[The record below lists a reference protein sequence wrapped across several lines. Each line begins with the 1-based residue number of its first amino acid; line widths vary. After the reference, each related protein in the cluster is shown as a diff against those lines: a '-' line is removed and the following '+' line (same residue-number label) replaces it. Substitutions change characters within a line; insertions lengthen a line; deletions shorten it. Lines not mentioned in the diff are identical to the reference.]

1 MLWCCLTKKHWLF
14 TFCSEV
20 IRWRMASICVGEIIV
35 ANVHSLAVAHVEKRI
50 QQQRKMCCTSAV
62 TIIERFL
69 VFEGICPT
77 TFLLFGL
84 NMCFIDT
91 HFEKLKTKYHSVS
104 DRPSPFGPQCF
115 LFGCIMYPSIV
126 LPISSAWAT
135 NSTQIPFCIILI
147 LGFANIYEASLHPKT
162 PSHQEPM
169 AGNR

>member
-50 QQQRKMCCTSAV
+50 HQQRKMCCTSAV
-62 TIIERFL
+62 TIIERFR

-91 HFEKLKTKYHSVS
+91 HFEKLKTKYHSVLIVQVHLVRNVFYS
-104 DRPSPFGPQCF
+104 DASCIHQSSFRYPVLGWQTLHKFPSVPFWIF
-115 LFGCIMYPSIV
+115 
-126 LPISSAWAT
+126 
-135 NSTQIPFCIILI
+135 
-147 LGFANIYEASLHPKT
+147 GFANIYEAIVHPKT
-162 PSHQEPM
+162 PSHQKPM
-169 AGNR
+169 AGNG